1 MGMKSRRSM
10 HKITVLLAI
19 QPRMLSEVVRGMVER
34 QPDMD
39 GVGEVSDPSEL
50 GVAIPATG
58 AQVVIMTAADAEREL
73 GICRDLLE
81 EYPQLKIMAL
91 SATGDTAFL
100 YESGVRPKCMDDVG
114 EAAILSAIR
123 EFVR

>member
-1 MGMKSRRSM
+1 M
-10 HKITVLLAI
+10 HQITVLLAI
-19 QPRMLSEVVRGMVER
+19 QPRMLSAVVGGMVER

-39 GVGEVSDPSEL
+39 VVGEVSDHSEL

-58 AQVVIMTAADAEREL
+58 AQVVIMTSGDAEREP
-73 GICRDLLE
+73 GICRDLLA

-91 SATGDTAFL
+91 SAAGDTAFL
-100 YESGVRPKCMDDVG
+100 YQLGAKPERMDDVG

-123 EFVR
+123 EFMR